1 MKKSL
6 FVFMTAI
13 LISQFYLNGCAP
25 STPVQLDRMISS
37 DRLIKRLEANRRK
50 IKSFVGSGSISIKTA
65 ELDAKSSFQVEI
77 KKPDTVKVSFYGPFG
92 IDLAFALITPQNFQ
106 FYDAINNI
114 YYKGKVSPGVMKDIL
129 KINISFDELID
140 VATGS
145 VNLTDKLR
153 SEPDKFE
160 AVDDLYKL
168 TYIDSVSRKS
178 SVYWVKSDE
187 LEIRRYQNNDSKGK
201 NIVDAKYSDF
211 LKVEENPIPKQTS
224 LDDLLNN
231 QKIKIEYRTI
241 EVNKEI
247 GKLKI
252 DIPDDAK
259 IIEL

>member
-6 FVFMTAI
+6 FVFMTAA

-25 STPVQLDRMISS
+25 STPVQVDRMISS

-50 IKSFVGSGSISIKTA
+50 IKSFVGTGSISIKTA

-114 YYKGKVSPGVMKDIL
+114 YYKGKVKPGVIKDIL

-153 SEPDKFE
+153 NEPDKFE

-168 TYIDSVSRKS
+168 TYIDLASRKT

-187 LEIRRYQNNDSKGK
+187 LEIRQYQQNDSNGK
-201 NIVDAKYSDF
+201 NLIDAKYSDF
-211 LKVEENPIPKQTS
+211 MKVEENPIPKQTS
-224 LDDLLNN
+224 MDDLLNN

>member
-1 MKKSL
+1 VKRNF
-6 FVFMTAI
+6 FVFIIAVI
-13 LISQFYLNGCAP
+13 ISQFYLNGCAP
-25 STPVQLDRMISS
+25 SMPVQIEKTIAS

-50 IKSFVGSGSISIKTA
+50 IKSFTGSGSISIKTS

-114 YYKGKVSPGVMKDIL
+114 YYKGKVKPGVMKDIL

-153 SEPDKFE
+153 SEPDKLE
-160 AVDDLYKL
+160 ADGNLYKL
-168 TYIDSVSRKS
+168 TYIDSVNMKS
-178 SVYWVKSDE
+178 SIYWIRSEE
-187 LEIRRYQNNDSKGK
+187 LEIRHYQQNDQNGK
-201 NIVDAKYSDF
+201 NLVDARYSDF
-211 LKVEENPIPKQTS
+211 LKVEENPIPKQININ
-224 LDDLLNN
+224 DLLNN

>member
-1 MKKSL
+1 M
-6 FVFMTAI
+6 
-13 LISQFYLNGCAP
+13 
-25 STPVQLDRMISS
+25 PVQIEKTIAS

-50 IKSFVGSGSISIKTA
+50 IKSFTGSGSISIKTS

-114 YYKGKVSPGVMKDIL
+114 YYKGKVKPGVMKDIL

-153 SEPDKFE
+153 SEPDKLE
-160 AVDDLYKL
+160 ADGNLYKL
-168 TYIDSVSRKS
+168 TYIDSVNMKS
-178 SVYWVKSDE
+178 SIYWIRSEE
-187 LEIRRYQNNDSKGK
+187 LEIRHYQQNDQNGK
-201 NIVDAKYSDF
+201 NLVDARYSDF
-211 LKVEENPIPKQTS
+211 LKVEENPIPKQININ
-224 LDDLLNN
+224 DLLNN

>member
-1 MKKSL
+1 VKKSL
-6 FVFMTAI
+6 FVFIISA
-13 LISQFYLNGCAP
+13 LISQFCLNGCTP
-25 STPVQLDRMISS
+25 SIPVKVDRVISS

-50 IKSFVGSGSISIKTA
+50 VKSFIGTGSISIKTS
-65 ELDAKSSFQVEI
+65 EMDAKSSFQVEI
-77 KKPDTVKVSFYGPFG
+77 KKPDSVKISFFGPFG

-114 YYKGKVSPGVMKDIL
+114 YYRGKVKPGVMKEIL

-153 SEPDKFE
+153 SDPNKFE
-160 AVDDLYKL
+160 AVDELYKL
-168 TYIDSVSRKS
+168 TYIDSVNRKS
-178 SVYWVKSDE
+178 SNYWIKSEE
-187 LEIRRYQNNDSKGK
+187 LEIRQYQLNDSKGK
-201 NIVDAKYSDF
+201 NLVDAKYSDF
-211 LKVEENPIPKQTS
+211 MKIEENTIPKQIKMN
-224 LDDLLNN
+224 DLLNN
-231 QKIKIEYRTI
+231 QQIKIEYRII

-247 GKLKI
+247 GKLII

>member
-1 MKKSL
+1 
-6 FVFMTAI
+6 MTAA

-25 STPVQLDRMISS
+25 STPVQVDRMISS

-50 IKSFVGSGSISIKTA
+50 IKSFVGTGSISIKTA

-114 YYKGKVSPGVMKDIL
+114 YYKGKVKPGVIKDIL

-153 SEPDKFE
+153 NEPDKFE

-168 TYIDSVSRKS
+168 TYIDLASRKT

-187 LEIRRYQNNDSKGK
+187 LEIRQYQQNDSNGK
-201 NIVDAKYSDF
+201 NLIDAKYSDF
-211 LKVEENPIPKQTS
+211 MKVEENPIPKQTS
-224 LDDLLNN
+224 MDDLLNN

>member
-1 MKKSL
+1 VKKSFFL
-6 FVFMTAI
+6 FMIAVLT
-13 LISQFYLNGCAP
+13 SQLYLNGCAP
-25 STPVQLDRMISS
+25 SVPVQIDRMISS

-50 IKSFVGSGSISIKTA
+50 IKSFVGTGSISIKTS
-65 ELDAKSSFQVEI
+65 EMDATSSFQVEI
-77 KKPDTVKVSFYGPFG
+77 KKPDSVKVSFYGPFG

-114 YYKGKVSPGVMKDIL
+114 YYKGKVKPGVMKDIL
-129 KINISFDELID
+129 KVNISFDELID

-153 SEPDKFE
+153 SEPNKFE

-168 TYIDSVSRKS
+168 TYIDSVNRKS
-178 SVYWVKSDE
+178 SMYWVRPEE
-187 LEIRRYQNNDSKGK
+187 LEIRQYQQNDSKGK
-201 NIVDAKYSDF
+201 NLVDTKYSDY
-211 LKVEENPIPKQTS
+211 LRVEENPIPKQINMN
-224 LDDLLNN
+224 DLLNN

-241 EVNKEI
+241 EINREI

>member
-1 MKKSL
+1 
-6 FVFMTAI
+6 MTAV
-13 LISQFYLNGCAP
+13 LISQLYLNGCAP
-25 STPVQLDRMISS
+25 STPVQVDRIISS

-50 IKSFVGSGSISIKTA
+50 IKSFVGTGSISIKTS

-114 YYKGKVSPGVMKDIL
+114 YYKGKVRPGVMKDIL

-168 TYIDSVSRKS
+168 TYLDSVSKKS
-178 SVYWVKSDE
+178 SIYWVKSDE
-187 LEIRRYQNNDSKGK
+187 LEIRQYQKNDSNGK
-201 NIVDAKYSDF
+201 NLVDAKYSDF
-211 LKVEENPIPKQTS
+211 MKVEENPIPKQTS
-224 LDDLLNN
+224 MDDLLNN

>member
-1 MKKSL
+1 MKKSFFL
-6 FVFMTAI
+6 FMIAVLT
-13 LISQFYLNGCAP
+13 SQLYLNGCAP
-25 STPVQLDRMISS
+25 SVPVQIDRMISS

-50 IKSFVGSGSISIKTA
+50 IKSFVGTGSISIKTS
-65 ELDAKSSFQVEI
+65 EMDATSSFQVEI
-77 KKPDTVKVSFYGPFG
+77 KKPDSVKVSFYGPFG

-114 YYKGKVSPGVMKDIL
+114 YYKGKVKPGVMKDIL
-129 KINISFDELID
+129 KVNISFDELID

-153 SEPDKFE
+153 SEPNKFE

-168 TYIDSVSRKS
+168 TYIDSVNRKS
-178 SVYWVKSDE
+178 SMYWVRPEE
-187 LEIRRYQNNDSKGK
+187 LEIRQYQQNDSKGK
-201 NIVDAKYSDF
+201 NLVDTKYSDY
-211 LKVEENPIPKQTS
+211 LRVEENPIPKQINMN
-224 LDDLLNN
+224 DLLNN

-241 EVNKEI
+241 EINREI

>member
-6 FVFMTAI
+6 FVFLIAA
-13 LISQFYLNGCAP
+13 LISQLYLNGCAP
-25 STPVQLDRMISS
+25 STPVLVDRMISS

-50 IKSFVGSGSISIKTA
+50 IKSFVGTGSISIKTA

-77 KKPDTVKVSFYGPFG
+77 KKPDSVKVSFYGPFG

-114 YYKGKVSPGVMKDIL
+114 YYKGKVKPGVMKDIL
-129 KINISFDELID
+129 KVNISFDELIN

-153 SEPDKFE
+153 SEPNKFE

-178 SVYWVKSDE
+178 SIYWIRSEE
-187 LEIRRYQNNDSKGK
+187 LEIRQYQQNDLNGK
-201 NIVDAKYSDF
+201 NLVDAKYSGF
-211 LKVEENPIPKQTS
+211 KKMEETPIPSQIN
-224 LDDLLNN
+224 LNDLLNN

>member
-6 FVFMTAI
+6 FLFMIAA
-13 LISQFYLNGCAP
+13 LISQLYLNGCAP
-25 STPVQLDRMISS
+25 STPVQVDRMISS

-50 IKSFVGSGSISIKTA
+50 IKSFVGTGSISIKTA
-65 ELDAKSSFQVEI
+65 EMDATSSFQVEI
-77 KKPDTVKVSFYGPFG
+77 KKPDSVKVSFYGPFG

-114 YYKGKVSPGVMKDIL
+114 YYKGKVKPGVLKDIL
-129 KINISFDELID
+129 KVNISFDELID

-153 SEPDKFE
+153 SEPNKFE

-178 SVYWVKSDE
+178 SMYWVRSEE
-187 LEIRRYQNNDSKGK
+187 LEIRQYQQNDSKGK
-201 NIVDAKYSDF
+201 NLVDTKYSGFKKMEDT
-211 LKVEENPIPKQTS
+211 PIPSQIN
-224 LDDLLNN
+224 LNDLLNN